1 MTDLTNKVIWITGAS
16 SGIGKALAQTAA
28 QHDTKL
34 ILSGRRTDALDALA
48 DELAVDCLVLPF
60 EVTDF
65 EALEHKVEAAWR
77 FLFLNLNL
85 TKNQLKPSSNQKTML
100 QQLMRF
106 LEKQLI
112 LDLIAWVENLIFH
125 LIHRYSH

>member
-48 DELAVDCLVLPF
+48 DENPHWGNYYCF
-60 EVTDF
+60 GWCQS
-65 EALEHKVEAAWR
+65 K
-77 FLFLNLNL
+77 
-85 TKNQLKPSSNQKTML
+85 S
-100 QQLMRF
+100 
-106 LEKQLI
+106 
-112 LDLIAWVENLIFH
+112 
-125 LIHRYSH
+125 